1 MVKFKFDID
10 YLLYAILLFIIAFLC
25 YKVYTLSESSEIHY
39 LQMCEHEEKNK
50 FNIIFY
56 DQTIENL
63 KKSNRELYDSIK
75 MYKEEIDYLVKF
87 KYNKDYIFDTVF
99 IEKENDLN
107 MENEQVFEYKSKPN
121 DTLNYTLQ
129 IGSLYEPN
137 WYKLK
142 LMVSEDF
149 TITNKRYDDK
159 NATNIT
165 TNSNANITD
174 VTAFKKKEKNKFI
187 DNFFFGPSITAGYDI
202 INNDIGLVVG
212 VSFGYK
218 IDFNK

>member
-10 YLLYAILLFIIAFLC
+10 YLLYIILLFIIAFLC
-25 YKVYTLSESSEIHY
+25 YKVYTLNEASEIHY

-50 FNIIFY
+50 FNTIFY

-75 MYKEEIDYLVKF
+75 MYKEEIDYLVRF
-87 KYNKDYIFDTVF
+87 KYNKDYNFDTVF
-99 IEKENDLN
+99 IEKENDLKI
-107 MENEQVFEYKSKPN
+107 ENEQVFEYKSKPN

-142 LMVSEDF
+142 LMISEDF

-159 NATNIT
+159 NVTSIT
-165 TNSNANITD
+165 TSSNANITD